1 MSQPSKGHGN
11 RKHLQILLAPY
22 RGKLFIEHAE
32 SLEIKPTAL
41 IRHLIYEYLRK
52 NIDKEAYTEALHKDE
67 EEWKQSVQNR
77 LEGRALSKLLRS
89 IQKS

>member
-1 MSQPSKGHGN
+1 MSTAGKGHGN
-11 RKHLQILLAPY
+11 RKHLQILLAPH
-22 RGKLFIEHAE
+22 RGELFLKHAQD
-32 SLEIKPTAL
+32 LETKPTAL

-52 NIDKEAYTEALHKDE
+52 NANKEEYNKALAKDE
-67 EEWKQSVQNR
+67 EDWQQSVQNR

>member
-1 MSQPSKGHGN
+1 MSSPNKGHGN
-11 RKHLQILLAPY
+11 RKHLQILLAPN

-32 SLEIKPTAL
+32 SLNVKPTAL

-52 NIDKEAYTEALHKDE
+52 STDKDAYAEAQKKDE
-67 EEWKQSVQNR
+67 EDWQQSVQNR

-89 IQKS
+89 IQNS